1 MSHRDCKPATRERS
15 WRFADSGAG
24 RPKHRPGGLVLHRFT
39 NGLLRC
45 VRSAAC
51 ITNLL
56 GVAVDCR
63 IGMPVGLDL
72 ASRHFLWQIALNFFW
87 CSPFIMCAVIPWVLR
102 VVVSHAP
109 LLSPGQSRPPLP
121 SFLAESTPILHVSPW
136 VSPQVDFPHHPIR
149 FPLLT

>member
-1 MSHRDCKPATRERS
+1 MQNLNRSFREVRHRDCKPAARERC
-15 WRFADSGAG
+15 WCFADSGAG

-87 CSPFIMCAVIPWVLR
+87 CSPFVICAVIPWVLSKMWEQGCGWHTS
-102 VVVSHAP
+102 VSQPH
-109 LLSPGQSRPPLP
+109 
-121 SFLAESTPILHVSPW
+121 TWHVETHFYSIQNF
-136 VSPQVDFPHHPIR
+136 VK
-149 FPLLT
+149 